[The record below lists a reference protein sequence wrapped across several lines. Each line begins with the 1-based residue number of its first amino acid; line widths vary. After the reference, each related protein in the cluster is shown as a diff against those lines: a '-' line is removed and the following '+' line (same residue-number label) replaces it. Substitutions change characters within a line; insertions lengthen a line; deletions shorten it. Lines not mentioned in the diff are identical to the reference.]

1 MQVCDHRRADA
12 RKLGVIHQKPALPCA
27 VHHRGFHGGFLRVRG
42 GDACFQ
48 RHTVGSHERLGEIV
62 LLQAAHGCRAHNG
75 LGLGPQ
81 QPAGQEHPAA
91 LLGQRAG
98 MGHAVGHIVCLQGL
112 ALQRPHQFQ
121 RGGACVDEHKV
132 LGVDEGSGSRR
143 NGPLLGHGQ
152 RLLGLHGGFLGLE
165 AAVRQSGPTVH
176 LVQLAQP
183 VQLRQVTPDGG
194 LAGAQRLAQLLHGSR
209 ALFIQQI

>member
-1 MQVCDHRRADA
+1 
-12 RKLGVIHQKPALPCA
+12 
-27 VHHRGFHGGFLRVRG
+27 
-42 GDACFQ
+42 
-48 RHTVGSHERLGEIV
+48 
-62 LLQAAHGCRAHNG
+62 
-75 LGLGPQ
+75 
-81 QPAGQEHPAA
+81 
-91 LLGQRAG
+91 

-121 RGGACVDEHKV
+121 RSGACVDEHKV

-152 RLLGLHGGFLGLE
+152 RLLCFHGGFIRQKT
-165 AAVRQSGPTVH
+165 AVRQGGTAVH

-183 VQLRQVTPDGG
+183 IQFRQVTPDGG